1 MNDIMQAIK
10 EAEEQAVLT
19 EEGARLRASEIISQA
34 EADAEALMKAA
45 RIKAKNIRENG
56 LRVAQ
61 EKAET
66 QYRAAIEKSQKDA
79 VAFAEENAGKV
90 EQIARD
96 VVRRLCSG
104 R

>member
-19 EEGARLRASEIISQA
+19 EEEARLRASEIISQA
-34 EADAEALMKAA
+34 ETDAEALMKAA
-45 RIKAKNIRENG
+45 RTKAKNIRENG

-66 QYRAAIEKSQKDA
+66 QYRTAIEKSQKDA
-79 VAFAEENAGKV
+79 VAFAEENAGKAD
-90 EQIARD
+90 QIARD
-96 VVRRLCSG
+96 IVRRLCSG